1 MVVWLGAPDARGL
14 QDGLLEL
21 LDSTPMVDG
30 AQVDRFADGEF
41 AAAWQRAH
49 GGTGSAEERGH
60 LLAAR
65 AALQAV
71 TWGEQP
77 STTLEAHLDG
87 VGLRPRITGSGSGS
101 GSGGASGSGLAWELD
116 APTQR
121 RLAVECVLAWGQ
133 MQEEL
138 PGRLRPCGNPSCRRF
153 LIDRSKANNARWCS
167 MARCGN
173 RMKARRHYERS
184 RTTSAP

>member
-1 MVVWLGAPDARGL
+1 MFVWLGAPDAPGL

-21 LDSTPMVDG
+21 LDSTPVVDG
-30 AQVDRFADGEF
+30 AQMDRFADGET

-65 AALQAV
+65 AVLQAV
-71 TWGEQP
+71 IWGEQP
-77 STTLEAHLDG
+77 STAIEAHLDG
-87 VGLRPRITGSGSGS
+87 VGLRPRI
-101 GSGGASGSGLAWELD
+101 GSGGGDRLAWELD
-116 APTQR
+116 APRQR

-133 MQEEL
+133 LQEEL

-173 RMKARRHYERS
+173 RMKARRHYERT
-184 RTTSAP
+184 RTNSAP